1 MKILLAGGGT
11 GGHFYPLIAVAR
23 SLKDIAEREKIV
35 KLELIFASDEPYDAN
50 LLREEEI
57 TFLKIPAG
65 KFRRYFSILNFI
77 DPFKTFWGIL
87 KALFAIYL
95 NFPDVIFAKGGY
107 ASFPA
112 LAAAKILRIPL
123 LVHETDTVPG
133 KVTLWASGFAR
144 RVAISFPQSV
154 KYFPA
159 DKVALTGNPI
169 RRDVLGG
176 TAEEARELFGL
187 EPDLPL
193 ILALGGSQGAQ
204 KLNDIVLDILPEL
217 VKFSQVAH
225 QAGRGNFEAVRLR
238 AGLILENSS
247 LAKRYNPYGFLD
259 EEELRSASRAAS
271 LVVARAGGGSIFEI
285 AAWGLP
291 SILVPLPHAAQD
303 HQRQNAYAYAREGAA
318 EVLEEENLTPHV
330 LLDRIQKLLGDKAR
344 REKMSQAAKAFAK
357 PDAAEKIALEILKLA
372 LEHS

>member
-23 SLKDIAEREKIV
+23 ALKDIAEREKIV
-35 KLELIFASDEPYDAN
+35 KLELIFASDAPYDAN

-57 TFLKIPAG
+57 AFLKIPAG
-65 KFRRYFSILNFI
+65 KFRRYFSILNLI
-77 DPFKTFWGIL
+77 DPFKTLWGIL
-87 KALFAIYL
+87 KALLAIYL

-112 LAAAKILRIPL
+112 LAAAKILGIPL
-123 LVHETDTVPG
+123 LVHETDIVPG

-154 KYFPA
+154 KYFPS
-159 DKVALTGNPI
+159 DKVALSGNPI
-169 RRDVLGG
+169 RREVLGG

-204 KLNDIVLDILPEL
+204 KLNDIILDILPEL
-217 VKFSQVAH
+217 VKFSQVVH
-225 QAGRGNFEAVRLR
+225 QTGRGNFEAVRLR

-247 LAKRYNPYGFLD
+247 WAKRYHPYGFLD
-259 EEELRSASRAAS
+259 EEELRSVSKAAS
-271 LVVARAGGGSIFEI
+271 LAIARAGGGSIFEL

-303 HQRQNAYAYAREGAA
+303 HQRANAYAYAREGAA